1 LYWKWPRSERA
12 RYKADYLAFV
22 LAIEMTDPELPPLPA
37 ISPVTLVLVQ
47 LREAREWQRVATLA
61 SAIITKS
68 GRPYSIEQA
77 LEIVQDLHSALY
89 PGRNFGPYKE
99 WEKTKDAR
107 LKKVHV

>member
-1 LYWKWPRSERA
+1 MAFPESPPR
-12 RYKADYLAFV
+12 
-22 LAIEMTDPELPPLPA
+22 PA
-37 ISPVTLVLVQ
+37 ISPGALALAQFT
-47 LREAREWQRVATLA
+47 EATKWQTAATLA
-61 SAIITKS
+61 SAIVTAS

-77 LEIVQDLHSALY
+77 LEIVHDIHSAMN